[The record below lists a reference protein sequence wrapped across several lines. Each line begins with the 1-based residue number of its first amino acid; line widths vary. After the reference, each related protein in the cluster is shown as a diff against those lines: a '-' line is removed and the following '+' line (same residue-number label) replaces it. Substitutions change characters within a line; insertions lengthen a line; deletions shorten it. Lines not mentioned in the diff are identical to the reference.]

1 MRKSLLILIIVVLLA
16 GCSVNMLDTKI
27 QIGVSLDDAA
37 LTELTMN
44 QNLRKATF
52 DYFLPPD
59 VGRKESSQSSTVLV
73 SHNVN
78 ILMNLDIVSVLGD
91 RFYKTEGME
100 LLRAFILAAPPIYK
114 KSDATIGLD
123 QKSLP
128 YDVKVIQI
136 KGNIVLVT
144 LQTRYFLFSA
154 IAPFVLTPD
163 ILYDMLLIART
174 CRVNVDEVVLRYAN
188 RETINYQ
195 KETLEIFS
203 QLAPDS
209 GKVIDMISVDTGQ
222 NGLEK

>member
-1 MRKSLLILIIVVLLA
+1 
-16 GCSVNMLDTKI
+16 
-27 QIGVSLDDAA
+27 
-37 LTELTMN
+37 
-44 QNLRKATF
+44 
-52 DYFLPPD
+52 
-59 VGRKESSQSSTVLV
+59 
-73 SHNVN
+73 
-78 ILMNLDIVSVLGD
+78 
-91 RFYKTEGME
+91 
-100 LLRAFILAAPPIYK
+100 
-114 KSDATIGLD
+114 
-123 QKSLP
+123 
-128 YDVKVIQI
+128 VKVIQV

-154 IAPFVLTPD
+154 IAPFVLAPD

-222 NGLEK
+222 DGLEK